1 MTQAEFWEAMKAYRD
16 EKTADRRHL
25 GELTR
30 GLAARV
36 ANLLIKHPIKR
47 IEDYWPMPW
56 DEKDTAEDIA
66 AGLKQMSREERK
78 TLALRYKEQTDQYFK
93 NDGIRN
99 DSSQPQDDL
108 QLGHHRVGEGCEDR

>member
-36 ANLLIKHPIKR
+36 VNLFVKKPVKKV
-47 IEDYWPMPW
+47 EDFWPMPW
-56 DEKDTAEDIA
+56 DEKNTADDIA
-66 AGLKQMSREERK
+66 AGLKAMSREERLE
-78 TLALRYKEQTDQYFK
+78 LARKYKEQTDQYFK

-99 DSSQPQDDL
+99 DGS
-108 QLGHHRVGEGCEDR
+108 

>member
-36 ANLLIKHPIKR
+36 VNLFIKKPIKNV
-47 IEDYWPMPW
+47 EDFWPMPW
-56 DEKDTAEDIA
+56 DERNTADDIA
-66 AGLKQMSREERK
+66 ADLKKMSREEREA
-78 TLALRYKEQTDQYFK
+78 LARQFIENTDK
-93 NDGIRN
+93 LINKADDGIR
-99 DSSQPQDDL
+99 DD
-108 QLGHHRVGEGCEDR
+108 GS

>member
-36 ANLLIKHPIKR
+36 VNLFVKKPVKKV
-47 IEDYWPMPW
+47 EDFWPMPW
-56 DEKDTAEDIA
+56 DEKNTADDIA
-66 AGLKQMSREERK
+66 AGLKAMSREER
-78 TLALRYKEQTDQYFK
+78 LALARQYIENTDKYFK
-93 NDGIRN
+93 QDGIR
-99 DSSQPQDDL
+99 DD
-108 QLGHHRVGEGCEDR
+108 GS

>member
-16 EKTADRRHL
+16 EKTADRKHL

-36 ANLLIKHPIKR
+36 VNLFVKKPVKKV
-47 IEDYWPMPW
+47 EDFWPMPW
-56 DEKDTAEDIA
+56 DEKNTADDIA
-66 AGLKQMSREERK
+66 AGLKAMSREERLE
-78 TLALRYKEQTDQYFK
+78 LARRYKEQTDQYFK

-99 DSSQPQDDL
+99 DGS
-108 QLGHHRVGEGCEDR
+108 